1 MKNGLRHSLPVQ
13 ALASVIAI
21 AMLCF
26 ISAIGSGVLAWVSQA
41 DAQAINT
48 AGSIRMATYRIKFQT
63 ATDFDS
69 LSSSDLSVST
79 ETKASKQDFAS
90 AAAALE
96 FLLSDMEQRLAS
108 LRDYQQYHGNEHD
121 GINRQ
126 LHKIERQWF
135 DELKPSILANDQSA
149 FYRASNSYIENV
161 DDLVDALQYRNEQRQ
176 TWQQLLQVASLLLT
190 IIIMLVGFYKLQ
202 NNVLLPVQRLIKANS
217 QFRQGKSETR
227 VSISGYREFK
237 KLGDSFNAMAS
248 TIETYQQSLENEVQ
262 TKTQHLTQ
270 ANQALG
276 LFYDFSK
283 QLTIS
288 PVSLYKLDKLITD
301 FGTIFPHL
309 DLTLCIQNDIL
320 NGKDSIAL
328 HDDKMKELCT
338 KLNCDNCFIKSNIYT
353 KTYSISHQ
361 NFEFGELKVRPKSIL
376 MMNNELAIDTKD
388 NADPHL
394 ERHLGRIQTLTIDS
408 DSLQTDYLESQNT
421 DNDELI
427 ISLTNLVGT
436 ALSLRK
442 QRQQEHQLILLEERS
457 TIARELHDSL
467 AQSLSYLKIQL
478 SVLEKRLEQSSD
490 KCNKQTVL
498 QSIDQIKL
506 GLNSAY
512 QQLRDL
518 LVTFRLSIDS
528 NNFDEAL
535 HETTD
540 EFATRGHFN
549 VQVNNSIMSLNLNA
563 NEQVHLI
570 QILREAL
577 SNISRHAMAENV
589 IVDLSYDESNYV
601 VMIIRDDGVGIIGDV
616 DQTQH
621 HGLMIMQERAHNL
634 GGELSI
640 MDNKP
645 SGTKIIVKFSPSF
658 FDEYLAEKSKAN
670 IKNKLF

>member
-48 AGSIRMATYRIKFQT
+48 AGSIRMATYRIKFQI

-248 TIETYQQSLENEVQ
+248 TIETHQNSLESEMQ
-262 TKTQHLTQ
+262 LKTRHLVS
-270 ANQALG
+270 ANQALS

-283 QLTIS
+283 QLTVS

-301 FGTIFPHL
+301 FGTIFPYL

-338 KLNCDNCFIKSNIYT
+338 KLNCDNCFIKNNIYT

-376 MMNNELAIDTKD
+376 MMNNELAVDTKD
-388 NADPHL
+388 SADA
-394 ERHLGRIQTLTIDS
+394 HLGRIQTLTIDS

-490 KCNKQTVL
+490 KCDKQTVL

-658 FDEYLAEKSKAN
+658 FDEYLAEKSKAS
-670 IKNKLF
+670 IKNKLS

>member
-63 ATDFDS
+63 ATDFDN

-149 FYRASNSYIENV
+149 FYRASNSYVENV

-237 KLGDSFNAMAS
+237 KLGNSFNAMAS

-388 NADPHL
+388 SADPHL
-394 ERHLGRIQTLTIDS
+394 ERHLGRIQTLTIDG

-490 KCNKQTVL
+490 KCDKQTVL

-645 SGTKIIVKFSPSF
+645 SGTKIIVKFSPNF
-658 FDEYLAEKSKAN
+658 FD
-670 IKNKLF
+670 

>member
-361 NFEFGELKVRPKSIL
+361 NFEFGELKVRPKSTL

-388 NADPHL
+388 SADAHL

-490 KCNKQTVL
+490 KCDKQTVL

-658 FDEYLAEKSKAN
+658 FDEYLAEKSKAS
-670 IKNKLF
+670 IKNKLS